1 MYLHGCADMSL
12 LFMADEL
19 MGCNCWLVASV
30 STRMSFKVVVI
41 LADGLFLFLAGLPL
55 SLHG

>member
-12 LFMADEL
+12 LFVADEPL
-19 MGCNCWLVASV
+19 DE
-30 STRMSFKVVVI
+30 
-41 LADGLFLFLAGLPL
+41 LADGLQLLVGCFYLCMDELKSST